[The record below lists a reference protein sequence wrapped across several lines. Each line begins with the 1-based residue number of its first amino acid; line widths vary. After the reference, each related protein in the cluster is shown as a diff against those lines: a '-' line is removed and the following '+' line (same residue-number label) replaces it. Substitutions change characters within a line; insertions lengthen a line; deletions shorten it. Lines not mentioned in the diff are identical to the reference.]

1 MANQTVQGFVAGC
14 DAIRHSLLQVPEEIT
29 ALPWRAGG
37 WTRKQVLG
45 HMIDSAANNHQRFV
59 RAALDGSY
67 AGPFYAQQ
75 GWVTAHGY
83 DEIAWSKLLDWWQT
97 YHEILIAV
105 VEHIPIEELEAECR
119 VGTDEPV
126 TLRFLIEDYIAHQ
139 QHHLAQILCPS

>member
-1 MANQTVQGFVAGC
+1 MTHQTAQDFMAGC
-14 DAIRHSLLQVPEEIT
+14 EAIRHSLLQVSEEV
-29 ALPWRAGG
+29 ADRPWRAGG

-67 AGPFYAQQ
+67 TGPFYAQE
-75 GWVTAHGY
+75 GWVTSHGY
-83 DEIAWSKLLDWWQT
+83 GEMDWSTLLRWWQT
-97 YHEILIAV
+97 YHEILEAV
-105 VEHIPIEELEAECR
+105 VQRIPDEKLDATCR
-119 VGTDEPV
+119 IGDDGPV